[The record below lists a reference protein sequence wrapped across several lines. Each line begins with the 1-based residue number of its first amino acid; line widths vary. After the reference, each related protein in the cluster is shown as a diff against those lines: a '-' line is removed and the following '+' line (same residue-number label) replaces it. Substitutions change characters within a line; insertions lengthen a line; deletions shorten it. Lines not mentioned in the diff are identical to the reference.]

1 MRVQFVEQFCYEL
14 DKYFYARNAPNA
26 GEVQHVDRND
36 VGRLPVTEH
45 LNEAA

>member
-26 GEVQHVDRND
+26 GAVEQVNRHD
-36 VGRLPVTEH
+36 VRRLPVTEH
-45 LNEAA
+45 FNEAA